1 MQIKYPKITIK
12 SYLDFIQLLQD
23 YKGSHKENRL
33 FALKHESL
41 LSTPKEVLFLWFE
54 THAFRRTKRVA
65 LEELL
70 SSFGTINSLL
80 GVLSLIFGFFV
91 GMGLLSYNGV
101 EPVNIIYYLFFAMF
115 LPLGS
120 MLLTLFSSLSSG
132 NLFSFFSLFS
142 VIHWVEKFSFYFY
155 FKDKLDLLTKDIP
168 FKLQKWIFLK
178 RLQFLSLLFSTGLL
192 VALIFTVVS
201 QDVAFSWSTTL
212 QIDAKSFHSFLEAMA
227 SPWREIF
234 PSFVPSLE
242 LVEVSHY
249 YRLGEKINP
258 EMLENADKLGA
269 WWKFLFMSTFVYAL
283 SLRFLFYLFSSYTYQ
298 KVLENEFFGLGGI
311 KRLLKEFNT
320 SFIETRSPKRE
331 NHLKIRKEHKKQ
343 VRKKFEKRVEKPIEK
358 EVEKKIITKAETH
371 LEKEVEPEVKEKVEQ
386 QPEKQV
392 EKQVETFV
400 DKEPKEELIIEEIEY
415 IEEFEEIEQDYY
427 HSIIAWNFSE
437 DDLLLVNDFKNI
449 TASFISS
456 VGGSHTFEE
465 DELVANRAE
474 DKVLL
479 YVKSWEPPT
488 MDFVDFLEELIDN
501 KKVEEIEVLLVGIS
515 DNNYKSLAK
524 EFSIWNRKIEGL
536 NAKKVWII
544 DAK

>member
-132 NLFSFFSLFS
+132 KLFSFFSLFS
-142 VIHWVEKFSFYFY
+142 VMHWVEKFSFYFY

-178 RLQFLSLLFSTGLL
+178 RLQFLSLLFSIGLL

-201 QDVAFSWSTTL
+201 QDIAFSWSTTL

-283 SLRFLFYLFSSYTYQ
+283 SLRFFFYLFSSYSYQ
-298 KVLENEFFGLGGI
+298 KVLENEFFALGGI
-311 KRLLKEFNT
+311 KKLLKEFNT
-320 SFIETRSPKRE
+320 SFIETKSPKRE
-331 NHLKIRKEHKKQ
+331 NHLKINKEHKEQ
-343 VRKKFEKRVEKPIEK
+343 IRKKVER
-358 EVEKKIITKAETH
+358 
-371 LEKEVEPEVKEKVEQ
+371 KVEDE
-386 QPEKQV
+386 PEKQV
-392 EKQVETFV
+392 ENFIDREL
-400 DKEPKEELIIEEIEY
+400 KEELITEEV
-415 IEEFEEIEQDYY
+415 EEDYY

-449 TASFISS
+449 TASFIAS
-456 VGGSHTFEE
+456 VGGSHSFEE
-465 DELVANRAE
+465 DEIVASRAE

-488 MDFVDFLEELIDN
+488 MDFVDFLEDLINN
-501 KKVEEIEVLLVGIS
+501 KKVEDIELLLVGIS
-515 DNNYKSLAK
+515 DNNYKSSEK

-536 NAKKVWII
+536 NAKKVWIV
-544 DAK
+544 DEK